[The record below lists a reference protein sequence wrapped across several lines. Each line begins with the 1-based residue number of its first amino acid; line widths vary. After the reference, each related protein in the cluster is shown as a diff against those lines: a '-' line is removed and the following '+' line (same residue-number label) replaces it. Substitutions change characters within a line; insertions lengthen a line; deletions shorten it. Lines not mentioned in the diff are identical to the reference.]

1 MRSDR
6 FFGGEYAVAS
16 CSESCGECLWI
27 NSKRG
32 GGSLPAEAR
41 KALRESDNV
50 KIKKREIIV
59 I

>member
-6 FFGGEYAVAS
+6 FFGGENAVAS
-16 CSESCGECLWI
+16 CSESRGECLWI

-32 GGSLPAEAR
+32 GGCWPAEAR
-41 KALRESDNV
+41 KALRERDNM
-50 KIKKREIIV
+50 KINKRETIV